1 MSGITTVIFDM
12 FNTLVKDGES
22 YWIESFQRVID
33 QQGLG
38 ISAIE
43 LRLEWSTGDQSFRE
57 QRVTD
62 RVPFESYRQA
72 WQRSFRRTFASL
84 GLNGDSERAVES
96 LIGDMGRRPLHDD
109 TMEALESLKGKYRVA
124 VLSNVDDCVLDV
136 CLERLD
142 YPFEA
147 ALSSEAARSYKPRP
161 ELFGQLVGR
170 LGIRPGEAV
179 YVGDK
184 QYEDVQG
191 ARESGIGSF
200 WINRDEVA
208 PNPGLPDPDYCAKS
222 LLELPAWLSERTRQ
236 SR

>member
-12 FNTLVKDGES
+12 FNTLVKDGEL
-22 YWIESFQRVID
+22 YWVESFQRVIE
-33 QQGLG
+33 QQRLNV
-38 ISAIE
+38 SAAE
-43 LRLEWSTGDQSFRE
+43 LRREWSTGDQSFRE
-57 QRVTD
+57 QRVTG

-72 WQRSFRRTFASL
+72 WQRSFQRTFASL

-109 TMEALESLKGKYRVA
+109 TTEALEWLQGKYRVA

-147 ALSSEAARSYKPRP
+147 ALSSEAARCYKPRP

-170 LGIRPGEAV
+170 LGIRPEEAV

-191 ARESGIGSF
+191 ARDSGIGSF

-208 PNPGLPDPDYCAKS
+208 TNPDLPHPDYCAKT
-222 LLELPAWLSERTRQ
+222 LLELPAWLSERTR
-236 SR
+236 

>member
-1 MSGITTVIFDM
+1 MSGVTTVIFDM
-12 FNTLVKDGES
+12 FNTLVKDGEI
-22 YWIESFQRVID
+22 YWIESFQRVIE
-33 QQGLG
+33 QQRLN
-38 ISAIE
+38 IPAAE
-43 LRLEWSTGDQSFRE
+43 LRREWSTGDQAFRE
-57 QRVTD
+57 QRVTG
-62 RVPFESYRQA
+62 RVTFESYRQA

-109 TMEALESLKGKYRVA
+109 TTEALEWLRGKYRVA

-147 ALSSEAARSYKPRP
+147 ALSSEAARCYKPRP

-170 LGIRPGEAV
+170 LGIRPEEAV

-191 ARESGIGSF
+191 ARDSGIGSF

-208 PNPGLPDPDYCAKS
+208 ANPGLPDPDYCAKT
-222 LLELPAWLSERTRQ
+222 LLELPAWLSERTHQ

>member
-38 ISAIE
+38 ISAAE

-57 QRVTD
+57 QRVTG

-72 WQRSFRRTFASL
+72 WQRSFQRTFASL

-109 TMEALESLKGKYRVA
+109 TTEALEWLKGKYRVA

-142 YPFEA
+142 FPFEA

-208 PNPGLPDPDYCAKS
+208 PNPVLPDPDYCAKT